1 LTNVDEEQIMT
12 IAEQYRRKGVQ
23 QGREEG
29 QEKALQI
36 VAEELRREGF
46 SSSKVAKIL
55 ALSKNK
61 IEKND

>member
-1 LTNVDEEQIMT
+1 MT